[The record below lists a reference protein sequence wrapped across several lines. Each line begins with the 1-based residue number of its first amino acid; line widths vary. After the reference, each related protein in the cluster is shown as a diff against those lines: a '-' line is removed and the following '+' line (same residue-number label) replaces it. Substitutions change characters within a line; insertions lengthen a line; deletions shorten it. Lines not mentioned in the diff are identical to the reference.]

1 MAAALDIRACV
12 SNLTKCPICLENFD
26 QPKSLPCLH
35 TFCLKCLKNLCRNMR
50 PGQKKA
56 CPKCRREFQ
65 IPGNGVE
72 DLPLNFDMVAFLEAH
87 SGIEYCEQHVDEA
100 LKLYCFDCNSE
111 ICVVCFALAHNQ
123 HHCDDVKTVAE
134 RFREQIDQDTERVF
148 SRFDEIRGAVKQ
160 LNDEHKRYGAEIKK
174 LEGAIRHQGDVI
186 KQFVDDQV
194 NKLLH
199 RVNMLKNETLGD
211 IQQQKERLELSLA
224 AMESFKSYS
233 QEIKTIS
240 HVRNMMKVASDL
252 RDRVDDLLHS
262 SVSLR
267 QYQDPPIKFI
277 PTDFMHAIRSAKIE
291 KDIIGKLSNSHF
303 AGIVN
308 FSVG

>member
-1 MAAALDIRACV
+1 
-12 SNLTKCPICLENFD
+12 
-26 QPKSLPCLH
+26 
-35 TFCLKCLKNLCRNMR
+35 MR

-72 DLPLNFDMVAFLEAH
+72 DLPLNFDMVALLEAH

-199 RVNMLKNETLGD
+199 RVNTLKNETLGY

-233 QEIKTIS
+233 QEIKTKS

-267 QYQDPPIKFI
+267 QYQAPPIKFI